1 MNLKNNGLNRLI
13 YTIVITNICG
23 ILFLCLLISC
33 YIETK
38 SLEYLYGL
46 FFLLFFVAM
55 DLLFFLIRKIAFSKV
70 IIEDG
75 IVKEVYFKKTLKEM
89 NINDIKFV
97 YVTMDHIFIRSSE
110 INIEDTSYERQI
122 NKLLYSK
129 ETINFSMNLN
139 RIPEI
144 FEPLQSKSCYVCS
157 RTPKELKEKISL
169 YMNIIEIDW
178 KNKR

>member
-1 MNLKNNGLNRLI
+1 MNLKNNGLNRII
-13 YTIVITNICG
+13 YAIVITNICG
-23 ILFLCLLISC
+23 ILFLYVFISC

-55 DLLFFLIRKIAFSKV
+55 DLLFFSIRKIAFSKV

-75 IVKEVYFKKTLKEM
+75 IIKEVYLKKTLKEI
-89 NINDIKFV
+89 NINEVKFI
-97 YVTMDHIFIRSSE
+97 YVVMDNIFIRSSE
-110 INIEDTSYERQI
+110 INIEDTRHERQI

-144 FEPLQSKSCYVCS
+144 FEPLQSKSCYVRS
-157 RTPKELKEKISL
+157 IKFKDLKEK
-169 YMNIIEIDW
+169 
-178 KNKR
+178 